1 VVLVKKVGFGT
12 IRGWAASDWWLPRA
26 SRISRAKPTKN
37 KGRITGCSG
46 TARAGSGLWRPVA
59 AGASGA
65 GLSVKLP
72 NRIFAVFM
80 PESAPLLLRA
90 ARGEQVERP
99 PVWMMRQAGRYMKVY
114 RDLRDRHP
122 GFRERSENPDLS
134 YEISMQPFHAFEPD
148 GVILFSDIL
157 TPLPGMGI
165 DFDIIESK
173 GPIIEPAIRTQAQV
187 NALRPLDPAEALP
200 FVGEVLGRLRSSVG
214 NQAAV
219 LGFVGAPWTL
229 AAYAVEGKSSK
240 TYAVIKAMAFRE
252 PALLHQ
258 LLGHLADSIATYV
271 RYQIDSGAQV
281 VQLFDSWAGQ
291 LSPID
296 YDVFAAPYQKRVID
310 QVKATHPDTPLILYI
325 SGSAGV
331 LERMARTG
339 VDIISLDW
347 TVDMADGLARL
358 PAHLGVQGNVDPGL
372 LFGTPEGIRERIF
385 DTVLK
390 ASGRRHI
397 LNLGHGILPGTPED
411 NARVFFETGKAVRE
425 LMGAA
430 V

>member
-1 VVLVKKVGFGT
+1 
-12 IRGWAASDWWLPRA
+12 
-26 SRISRAKPTKN
+26 
-37 KGRITGCSG
+37 
-46 TARAGSGLWRPVA
+46 
-59 AGASGA
+59 
-65 GLSVKLP
+65 
-72 NRIFAVFM
+72 
-80 PESAPLLLRA
+80 
-90 ARGEQVERP
+90 
-99 PVWMMRQAGRYMKVY
+99 MMRQAGRYMKVY

-134 YEISMQPFHAFEPD
+134 YEISMQPFHAFKPD

-173 GPIIEPAIRTQAQV
+173 GPIIEPAIRSQAQV
-187 NALRPLDPAEALP
+187 DALRPLDPAAALP
-200 FVGEVLGRLRSSVG
+200 FVGEVLGRLRADVG
-214 NQAAV
+214 NEAAV

-240 TYAVIKAMAFRE
+240 NYAVIKAMAFQE
-252 PALLHQ
+252 PAMLHQ

-296 YDVFAAPYQKRVID
+296 YDTFAAPYQKRVID

-331 LERMARTG
+331 LERMGRTG
-339 VDIISLDW
+339 VDIVSLDW
-347 TVDMADGLARL
+347 TVDMAEGLARL
-358 PAHLGVQGNVDPGL
+358 PEHVGVQGNVDPGL
-372 LFGTPEGIRERIF
+372 LFGTPEAIRARID
-385 DTVLK
+385 DTVRK
-390 ASGRRHI
+390 ARGRKHI
-397 LNLGHGILPGTPED
+397 LNLGHGILPGTPEE
-411 NARVFFETGKAVRE
+411 NGAAFFEAGKSVMERIGAV
-425 LMGAA
+425 A
-430 V
+430 